1 MPRTVKK
8 NKAPYPDPDPVSVRR
23 RLLAWYDAQGRD
35 LPWRYKNGERPD
47 PYRVWLSEIM
57 LAQTT
62 VATVKGYFEE
72 FLRRWP
78 KLADLAAA
86 DQNDVLH
93 AWQGLGY
100 YARARNLHK
109 CARVLVAKKNG
120 CFPDTEE
127 DLRQLPGVGDY
138 TAAAIAAIAFGRKS
152 TPVDANIE
160 RVTARLFAIDVP
172 LPGAQGGIK
181 GVIKEQARTLTPA
194 PRGRPGDFAQA
205 MMDLGATLCSPNNPD
220 CPACPLKSACLAE
233 KTGAA
238 ERYPVKPAKKPRPVR
253 HGMVFWAVRG
263 DGAVLLRQR
272 PEKGLLGGMMEIP
285 STQWRGKAWTA
296 KEAAASAPV
305 QGDWRT
311 LDGVIRHTFTHFH
324 LELTVLVGAVNGQET
339 ENGLWSPPSE
349 FSDHALPTV
358 MKKIARLVASYS
370 S

>member
-1 MPRTVKK
+1 MPRTVEKT
-8 NKAPYPDPDPVSVRR
+8 KAPYPDPVSVRR
-23 RLLAWYDAQGRD
+23 RLLAWYDARGRD

-78 KLADLAAA
+78 RLADLAAA
-86 DQNDVLH
+86 DMNDVLH

-100 YARARNLHK
+100 YARARNLHR
-109 CARVLVAKKNG
+109 CARLLVGEKKAR
-120 CFPDTEE
+120 FPDTEE
-127 DLRQLPGVGDY
+127 ELRQLPGIGEY
-138 TAAAIAAIAFGRKS
+138 TAAAIAAIAFGRKT

-160 RVTARLFAIDVP
+160 RVTARLFAIDDP
-172 LPGAQGGIK
+172 LPGAK
-181 GVIKEQARTLTPA
+181 GSIKELARTLTPA
-194 PRGRPGDFAQA
+194 PTPRGRPGDFAQA
-205 MMDLGATLCSPNNPD
+205 MMDLGATICSPNNPD

-233 KTGAA
+233 KTGAP
-238 ERYPVKPAKKPRPVR
+238 ERYPVKPAKKPRPLR
-253 HGMVFWAVRG
+253 HGMVFWAVRC

-296 KEAAASAPV
+296 KEAVAIAPV

-324 LELTVLVGAVNGQET
+324 LELTVLAGAVNGHEA
-339 ENGLWSPPSE
+339 EKGLWCPPSA
-349 FSDHALPTV
+349 FSDHALPSV
-358 MKKIARLVASYS
+358 MKKIARHVASYLS
-370 S
+370 